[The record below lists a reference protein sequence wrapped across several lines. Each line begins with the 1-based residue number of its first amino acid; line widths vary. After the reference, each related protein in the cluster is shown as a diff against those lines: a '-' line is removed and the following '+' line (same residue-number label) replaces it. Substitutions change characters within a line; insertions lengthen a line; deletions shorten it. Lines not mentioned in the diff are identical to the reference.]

1 MKDEVKAALQEAMKY
16 IEEVKRHEEKER
28 QKIQA
33 ELKKMRDEALSLF
46 DKEYNKDILKKP
58 QEKYNPLL
66 EKIAAKYNPL
76 LEEIAARRERDD
88 KLLKE
93 AKKAIERMDNSRLN
107 RSVRE

>member
-1 MKDEVKAALQEAMKY
+1 MKY
-16 IEEVKRHEEKER
+16 MEEVKRHEEKER

-33 ELKKMRDEALSLF
+33 ELKEMRDEVLSLF
-46 DKEYNKDILKKP
+46 DKEHNKDILEKL

-66 EKIAAKYNPL
+66 ELEKIAAQYNPL
-76 LEEIAARRERDD
+76 LEKIAARRERDD